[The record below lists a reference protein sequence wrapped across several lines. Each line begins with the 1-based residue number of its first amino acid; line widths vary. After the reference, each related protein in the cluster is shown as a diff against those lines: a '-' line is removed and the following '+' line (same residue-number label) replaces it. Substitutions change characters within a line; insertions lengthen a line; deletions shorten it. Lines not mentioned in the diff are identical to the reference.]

1 MGTSASRDVPGR
13 DVGTGGRVTGAP
25 RDLAARPDAAY
36 RREPLPLAR
45 SILWYPAGRG
55 SRDTGARGGHA
66 VFVEQATLNAIRSH
80 VEGSPGDPLLGFLAG
95 ELMMD
100 PDIEVPYVVV
110 DGVFVCRY
118 PIEHD
123 DPMPAFRRVWD
134 RLQNEVQRVRT
145 QLVGWYRSS
154 PRGDVHMGPL
164 DVAVHEAHFPE
175 LWQVAIVVRPDRSR
189 PAGGIYRMVPG
200 TTWPASP
207 ISFYELLEMQ
217 PRRTAGGKRT
227 RLTWKNYH
235 SSELVLA
242 ADERGV
248 RPEDDEPEA
257 PAATT
262 EPAEAPRDRA
272 TVPTRR
278 PPAVAAA
285 DAADERRRPTL
296 KVVRTDAMRTRAP
309 ARPRPQPAEPPRP
322 RRDTVPTRVSQA
334 ALGPPADAPPLRAV
348 AGRRWHRRLVTLA
361 AVCGLVAAVGLG
373 VLVMLERTTL
383 DEGTPVDVRNVRLA
397 RLDLVTDTLTPALSN
412 FRERAGL
419 YRDGL
424 LGCDGLARGYAAVD
438 TLWAVYGSVRRGF
451 PLDSGRQVRDTR
463 LSTQVDGMRREFVR
477 SGCRAP

>member
-1 MGTSASRDVPGR
+1 M
-13 DVGTGGRVTGAP
+13 TGAP
-25 RDLAARPDAAY
+25 RDMVAHTDATY
-36 RREPLPLAR
+36 RREPLPRGR

-55 SRDTGARGGHA
+55 SRDTGARSGYP

-80 VEGSPGDPLLGFLAG
+80 VEAAPGDPLLGFLAG
-95 ELMMD
+95 ELLMD

-145 QLVGWYRSS
+145 RLVGWYRSS

-164 DVAVHEAHFPE
+164 DVAVHEAHFSEP
-175 LWQVAIVVRPDRSR
+175 WQVAIVVRPDRAR

-207 ISFYELLEMQ
+207 ISFYELLETQ
-217 PRRTAGGKRT
+217 PRRSVGGKRT

-242 ADERGV
+242 ADEHGL
-248 RPEDDEPEA
+248 RPEDDEPAPAPPPQPAAERPERPTVPTARPPA
-257 PAATT
+257 PAA
-262 EPAEAPRDRA
+262 D
-272 TVPTRR
+272 
-278 PPAVAAA
+278 AV
-285 DAADERRRPTL
+285 DERRRPTL
-296 KVVRTDAMRTRAP
+296 KVVRSDVQRPRAP
-309 ARPRPQPAEPPRP
+309 TRPRPQPADGPRP
-322 RRDTVPTRVSQA
+322 RRDTTPRATVPTRVSRSM
-334 ALGPPADAPPLRAV
+334 LPPAEDTAPLRTV
-348 AGRRWHRRLVTLA
+348 TGRRWQRRLVTLA
-361 AVCGLVAAVGLG
+361 AVCGLIAAAGLG
-373 VLVMLERTTL
+373 ALLVLERTTV
-383 DEGTPVDVRNVRLA
+383 DAGTPVDIRATRLA
-397 RLDLVTDTLTPALSN
+397 RLDLVTDTLAPALRN
-412 FRERAGL
+412 FGERAGL

-438 TLWAVYGSVRRGF
+438 TLWSVYGTVRRGLAV

-463 LSTQVDGMRREFVR
+463 LSSRVDTMRREFVR
-477 SGCRAP
+477 SGCGAP